1 MDKIIFPLFFLL
13 IVACTAKSDSDRKEF
28 FENGQIK
35 SQVPLVNGKRN
46 GKMID
51 YYPDGKIRAERA
63 FADDVQMGKTV
74 FYYPDGQ
81 VQEVQYYH
89 NGARVNGDSI
99 WYPNR
104 ALQFAVT
111 MQAGKKNGYLRKWDE
126 SGNMIYEAKYSMDTL
141 IEVNGTPLSIKR
153 NPTPIDP
160 RRGY

>member
-1 MDKIIFPLFFLL
+1 MYGKLVPLFLFC
-13 IVACTAKSDSDRKEF
+13 IVACTAKAPNERVEYFDT
-28 FENGQIK
+28 GQPK
-35 SQVPLVNGKRN
+35 SRVNLVNGKKE

-51 YYPDGKIRAERA
+51 YYPGGKIRAEREFQA
-63 FADDVQMGKTV
+63 DVQMGKTV

-81 VQEVQYYH
+81 VQEVQYYR
-89 NGARVNGDSI
+89 NGAREKGDSI
-99 WYPNR
+99 WYPGR

-126 SGNMIYEAKYSMDTL
+126 SGNLIYEAKYSMDTL
-141 IEVNGTPLSIKR
+141 IEVNGEPLSVKR